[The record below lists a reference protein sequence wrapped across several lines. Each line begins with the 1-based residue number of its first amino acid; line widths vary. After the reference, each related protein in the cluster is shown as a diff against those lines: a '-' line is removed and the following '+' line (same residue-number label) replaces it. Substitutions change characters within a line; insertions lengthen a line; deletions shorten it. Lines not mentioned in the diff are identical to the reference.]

1 MHHPCRLFTFFREL
15 RYPQTVPR
23 LRPSGRRILY
33 ASRTWVLLLSIEIT
47 LTLVSEYISTASV
60 FSVWSGKGAVTSEC
74 IHGGALP
81 ARATGADAS
90 TSAAARATS
99 RATFNELLTRSCRSR
114 LQNNLSFLAGPHY
127 LKEVSK
133 GRVVLDLQQEEV
145 EGHLS

>member
-15 RYPQTVPR
+15 RYTQTVPR

-33 ASRTWVLLLSIEIT
+33 AWRTWVLILSVEIT
-47 LTLVSEYISTASV
+47 VTLVSEYSRTASV
-60 FSVWSGKGAVTSEC
+60 FSVWSGKGALTSEC

-81 ARATGADAS
+81 ARAAGADAN
-90 TSAAARATS
+90 TSAAARAT
-99 RATFNELLTRSCRSR
+99 FNGLLTRSGRSR
-114 LQNNLSFLAGPHY
+114 LQNNLSFIAGPHY